1 MIPKKNKQLESTISQ
16 HQLEIDSMQAQIN
29 EQQKS
34 DSMEKMRKQYE
45 YTMQSMRDSH
55 ERELAMLRERVAN
68 LQAELDEKNANI
80 ELLNDRVIAIT
91 RNWEKLSLEHA
102 DLSASLT
109 KKLTEQQSKYNFDIQ
124 QLQE

>member
-1 MIPKKNKQLESTISQ
+1 MISKKNKQLESTIGQ
-16 HQLEIDSMQAQIN
+16 YQLEIDSLQAQIN
-29 EQQKS
+29 EQQSS
-34 DSMEKMRKQYE
+34 DSMEKLRDQYE

-68 LQAELDEKNANI
+68 IQAELDEKNANV

-91 RNWEKLSLEHA
+91 RNWEKLSVEHA

-109 KKLTEQQSKYNFDIQ
+109 TKLNEQQSKYTFDRQ